1 MSRRLRTL
9 LFALGLASLLAS
21 PSASAQST
29 PRVTLTVVDVAAG
42 RAYLTPGESSGVT
55 RGSELV
61 VGRQHFRVVGTT
73 ASYVVVELGTQTLAL
88 GAQAR
93 LAGVGE
99 VVEESAPT
107 VHVGNAEPLTA
118 YTGQWPDA
126 VHPAETQQP
135 DPVALGRAGGDD
147 RFDVSFSTTASVVAP
162 IDGDRDPIFRGDLR
176 ARVYAQP
183 FDGLALWVRGDVAGQ
198 LWLANDLDQR
208 QGGDARPWLRVRELA
223 VGYGSETGS
232 DFYGALGR
240 LRYAATGLGQ
250 LDGLRIRTPSLAGV
264 TVGAFGGFVPDP
276 RSGLPDFETQRFGVE
291 LAYRDLTS
299 EWRPQVS
306 LVAHGSLFHGTF
318 DERRLN
324 AQLQLFPG
332 PVRIGGAVELSLHDP
347 DNAWHVGELEVSS
360 ANVDT
365 SIRVDDFDIGVRL
378 DMRRPERSLWLAS
391 LLPRTWLCTVT
402 PMAGNVDEPCSGT
415 DDSRYAA
422 SLDTGVRVG
431 DVSLRGGATY
441 VQYAADATLTQ
452 LGGYATVRATRMFV
466 DALRGDLFF
475 SGNTGALIDGL
486 AGRAGLGVVIVPD
499 VLDLGAHYRLS
510 WNHYRADIDGF
521 LQHAAGGTITV
532 TPIPELAV
540 YLLGE
545 AVTSRDYGVVLVSL
559 NITARPWR

>member
-1 MSRRLRTL
+1 MSTRTRSFVL
-9 LFALGLASLLAS
+9 ALALASALVAPTTL
-21 PSASAQST
+21 AQST

-42 RAYLTPGESSGVT
+42 RAYLSPGESSGVT
-55 RGSELV
+55 RGSEIV

-73 ASYVVVELGTQTLAL
+73 ASYVVVELGEQALAL
-88 GAQAR
+88 GATGR

-99 VVEESAPT
+99 VVDEAPPA
-107 VHVGNAEPLTA
+107 VHVGNAQSLA
-118 YTGQWPDA
+118 AFDGQWPDA
-126 VHPAETQQP
+126 VHPADVQTPE
-135 DPVALGRAGGDD
+135 PVPLGAVGSDD
-147 RFDVSFSTTASVVAP
+147 RFDVAFSTTASAVVP
-162 IDGDRDPIFRGDLR
+162 VDGDRDPIFRGDLR
-176 ARVYAQP
+176 ARVFAQP

-198 LWLANDLDQR
+198 LWLADDLDQR
-208 QGGDARPWLRVRELA
+208 RGGNARPWLRVRELA
-223 VGYGSETGS
+223 IGYGSEAGS

-250 LDGLRIRTPSLAGV
+250 LDGLRVRTPSLEGV

-291 LAYRDLTS
+291 LAYRDMTN
-299 EWRPQVS
+299 EWRPQAS

-324 AQLQLFPG
+324 AQVQLFPG
-332 PVRIGGAVELSLHDP
+332 NLRIGGAIELSLHDP
-347 DNAWHVGELEVSS
+347 GNAWHVGELEVSA

-365 SIRVDDFDIGVRL
+365 SIRIDDFDVGVRL

-391 LLPRTWLCTVT
+391 LLPRTWLCAVA
-402 PMAGNVDEPCSGT
+402 PMAGNVDEPCSGA
-415 DDSRYAA
+415 DDSRYSA

-431 DVSLRGGATY
+431 DVALRGGATF

-452 LGGYATVRATRMFV
+452 LGGYATVRATRLFV
-466 DALRGDLFF
+466 DPLRGDLFF
-475 SGNTGALIDGL
+475 SGNTGALVDSL

-510 WNHYRADIDGF
+510 YSLYRADPEGF

-532 TPIPELAV
+532 TPLPELAI

-545 AVTSRDYGVVLVSL
+545 GITSRDYGVVLVSL
-559 NITARPWR
+559 NVTARPWR